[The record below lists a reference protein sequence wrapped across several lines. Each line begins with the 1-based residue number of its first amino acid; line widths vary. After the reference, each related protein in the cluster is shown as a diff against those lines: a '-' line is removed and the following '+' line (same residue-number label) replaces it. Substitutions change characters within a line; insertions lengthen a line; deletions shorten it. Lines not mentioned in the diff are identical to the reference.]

1 MAAEPQD
8 YSSYYVR
15 IYHLWANN
23 NKTEF
28 SRVLYELYGHAENP
42 FQMALV
48 FVKLSPDLYRA
59 KGSGLAANILVGL
72 QNFLHQPGYKE
83 RYAACITDDIQLKVF
98 EIAICQKNSGVL
110 RLMVT
115 SFGLTDN
122 GHKFLPRVRV
132 LVNENRLKEACSLV
146 TLLGLQENFSTQEL
160 IVPLFL
166 QDQLNLADDILAS
179 SPQHQRE
186 LLIFI
191 DNIIGKKIVLEDILD
206 KYKVKDPK
214 KIKSNKSLCNI
225 ASKLL
230 KRFDNIDASICPNLI
245 KRRATGGLRYI
256 FYKFYIEKGIQKPTF
271 FSLIDDAVKIED
283 KDLQK
288 ELMYLFVE
296 YRDDYSAIPY
306 VHKFKFPMN
315 KLPSEVQDILNDP
328 NHKQN
333 LKDISQDSSQ
343 EEECWNEADSQGY
356 YRLSIPWEKVVLVD
370 TVEGFEQCMTAAQ
383 SATLVGLDTEWK
395 PTFGLGATEQVALM
409 QLAFTSQVYLLD
421 TLTLQKVL
429 EERHWYKLSQMFVS
443 PIITKL
449 GYGISGDFNALQ
461 GLHPTLAR
469 GIASVKNFLDFD
481 RIKNTL
487 LSDNCKIFSY
497 DSSLYKGL
505 SDMVYRCFGL
515 PLNKSEQFSTWATR
529 PLTRSQMTYAA
540 LDAQCLIDIYNY
552 LVQRSE
558 ALSIPEWKNVKP
570 EKKTS
575 KSKDDKKNRKAN
587 RNKEPAKYEPRT
599 SGQVI
604 PASQFRAVCDVMVQG
619 LAKQLRSCGID
630 AVALETGQDC
640 DSLIQYYE
648 KENRVVFTRGG
659 NFNRLRKYIPAEYV
673 YSVQNEIGKKQ
684 LAEVLEV
691 FNIQVTPSDVFARC
705 SLCNSGSFIIAP
717 CWAIKTLKENLTVQ
731 EGAHN
736 MVSNPSDQW
745 LNCKGGNINLAC
757 GETNQGVKV
766 IVKHVAEQVFLRVQE
781 FYLCAK
787 CGKCYWEG
795 SHYDHVLEGRLNGLV
810 QHGTVGNI
818 RQPQR
823 PTPFPSQRTAESG
836 QPQRPTP
843 FPSQRTM
850 AAAAFTP
857 ASTSRPDASKQMQAL
872 TLNPPNDN
880 GSLAHQK
887 I

>member
-1 MAAEPQD
+1 MAAVGQQD
-8 YSSYYVR
+8 YSSCYVR

-28 SRVLYELYGHAENP
+28 SRVLNDLYGHAENP

-72 QNFLHQPGYKE
+72 QGFLAQPGYRE
-83 RYAACITDDIQLKVF
+83 RYAGCITEDIQL
-98 EIAICQKNSGVL
+98 EIFDIAVRQKNAGVL
-110 RLMVT
+110 RVMVT

-122 GHKFLPRVRV
+122 GHNFLPQVRV
-132 LVNENRLKEACSLV
+132 LVNEGRFKEACSLV
-146 TLLGLQENFSTQEL
+146 TLLGLQGNFTTEEL

-186 LLIFI
+186 FLIFI
-191 DNIIGKKIVLEDILD
+191 DNIIGRKILLEELLD
-206 KYKVKDPK
+206 KYKIKDPK

-230 KRFDNIDASICPNLI
+230 KRFDNIDSSICPNLT

-271 FSLIDDAVKIED
+271 FSLIDDAVQQED
-283 KDLQK
+283 KELQM
-288 ELMYLFVE
+288 ELMQLFLE

-306 VHKFKFPMN
+306 VHKFKIPID
-315 KLPSEVQDILNDP
+315 KLPSEIQDILNDP
-328 NHKQN
+328 SHKQY
-333 LKDISQDSSQ
+333 LKDTSKLGMNSQQ
-343 EEECWNEADSQGY
+343 EDESWNEEDSQGY
-356 YRLSIPWEKVVLVD
+356 YSLSIPWENVVLVD

-383 SATLVGLDTEWK
+383 STTLVGLDTEWK

-409 QLAFTSQVYLLD
+409 QLAFSSQVYLLD

-429 EERHWYKLSQMFVS
+429 EERHWHKLSQMFVS

-461 GLHPTLAR
+461 GLHPALAR
-469 GIASVKNFLDFD
+469 GISSVKNVLDFD

-487 LSDNCKIFSY
+487 LSENCKIFSY
-497 DSSLYKGL
+497 DSSVYKGL

-529 PLTRSQMTYAA
+529 PLTKAQTMYAA

-558 ALSIPEWKNVKP
+558 ALSIPEWKNVKT
-570 EKKTS
+570 EKKPS
-575 KSKDDKKNRKAN
+575 KSKDDKKNKRAN
-587 RNKEPAKYEPRT
+587 RVNKEPAIIEPRT
-599 SGQVI
+599 SGQAI
-604 PASQFRAVCDVMVQG
+604 PASQFHAVCDVMVQG

-630 AVALETGQDC
+630 AVALETGKDC

-648 KENRVVFTRGG
+648 KEKRVVFTRGG
-659 NFNRLRKYIPAEYV
+659 NFNRLRKYIPEEFIYAV
-673 YSVQNEIGKKQ
+673 KNDIGKKQ

-705 SLCNSGSFIIAP
+705 SLCNSGSFILAP
-717 CWAIKTLKENLTVQ
+717 CWAIKTLKENLAFQ
-731 EGAHN
+731 EGTAHN
-736 MVSNPSDQW
+736 MVSNPNDQW
-745 LNCKGGNINLAC
+745 LICKGGNINLAS
-757 GETNQGVKV
+757 GETNQGIKV
-766 IVKHVAEQVFLRVQE
+766 IVSHVAEQVFERVQE

-787 CGKCYWEG
+787 CGKTYWEG
-795 SHYDHVLEGRLNGLV
+795 SHYDHVLDGRLNGLV
-810 QHGTVGNI
+810 QAGPP
-818 RQPQR
+818 R
-823 PTPFPSQRTAESG
+823 SSG

-843 FPSQRTM
+843 FPSQRKGASMSSDVAGALTI
-850 AAAAFTP
+850 
-857 ASTSRPDASKQMQAL
+857 ASTSSLDASQHMQAL
-872 TLNPPNDN
+872 TLNPYDN
-880 GSLAHQK
+880 RTRTHQK
-887 I
+887 T